1 MILKALLAAMGLS
14 NLPGLHN
21 EAVHDALN
29 ARTAFRAGHARS
41 VRLSALADQAE
52 ARGDREGVRDAM
64 EKQSEVRAA
73 LDDLSRRLG

>member
-1 MILKALLAAMGLS
+1 MILKAFLAAMGLA
-14 NLPGLHN
+14 NLPGLRN

-41 VRLSALADQAE
+41 VRLSAIADQAE
-52 ARGDREGVRDAM
+52 ARGDRQGVQDAM
-64 EKQSEVRAA
+64 AKQSEVRAA